1 MPNPSTDACFRHPS
15 RTGSATSW
23 ASRRWPSATSSRP
36 TTSTASSLPGAP
48 TCARWPGRTSTTL
61 IGRCSEPS
69 SSVMTACRGR
79 SSICPAGRSS
89 SATSSGPARWRSRS
103 EPRGGTMTDIYGVY
117 RPDQG
122 SHALITGGGTGIGA
136 AIAARL
142 GGGDSGVG
150 VTVVG
155 RRPEPLRQV
164 ADGLEAAQA
173 VTFDVTDEA
182 AIEAGLA
189 TATERFGPVDILV
202 NSAGAAKSSP
212 FGRTTIETWHA
223 MLEANLTGVFLVS
236 RAVLPAMLE
245 RRRGRIV
252 SIASTAG
259 LKGYAYVAAY
269 CAAKHGV
276 IGLTRSL
283 ALEVARNGVTVNAIC
298 PGYTETELL
307 GESIANIVDKTG
319 VSEDEAR
326 AQLLESNPQGRFV
339 LPVEVAEAAA
349 WLVNPNAGAITG
361 QAVVVAGGEVM

>member
-1 MPNPSTDACFRHPS
+1 
-15 RTGSATSW
+15 
-23 ASRRWPSATSSRP
+23 
-36 TTSTASSLPGAP
+36 
-48 TCARWPGRTSTTL
+48 
-61 IGRCSEPS
+61 
-69 SSVMTACRGR
+69 
-79 SSICPAGRSS
+79 
-89 SATSSGPARWRSRS
+89 
-103 EPRGGTMTDIYGVY
+103 MTDIYGVY

-142 GGGDSGVG
+142 GGGDSGVR

-223 MLEANLTGVFLVS
+223 MLEANLTSVFLVS

-283 ALEVARNGVTVNAIC
+283 ALEIAQQGITVNAVC

-307 GESIANIVDKTG
+307 DRSVANITERTG
-319 VSEDEAR
+319 MNEEEAR
-326 AQLLESNPQGRFV
+326 KELAKTNPQGRFV
-339 LPVEVAEAAA
+339 SPEEVAETVA
-349 WLVNPNAGAITG
+349 WLVGPNAAAITG
-361 QAVVVAGGEVM
+361 QAIAVAGGEVI

>member
-1 MPNPSTDACFRHPS
+1 
-15 RTGSATSW
+15 
-23 ASRRWPSATSSRP
+23 
-36 TTSTASSLPGAP
+36 
-48 TCARWPGRTSTTL
+48 
-61 IGRCSEPS
+61 
-69 SSVMTACRGR
+69 
-79 SSICPAGRSS
+79 
-89 SATSSGPARWRSRS
+89 
-103 EPRGGTMTDIYGVY
+103 MTDIYGVY

-142 GGGDSGVG
+142 GGGDSGVR

-283 ALEVARNGVTVNAIC
+283 ALEVAQRGITVNAVC

-307 GESIANIVDKTG
+307 DRSVAKITERTSMN
-319 VSEDEAR
+319 EEEAR
-326 AQLLESNPQGRFV
+326 KELVKTNPQGRFV
-339 LPVEVAEAAA
+339 PPEEVAETVA
-349 WLVNPNAGAITG
+349 WLVGPNAAAITG
-361 QAVVVAGGEVM
+361 QAIAVAGGEVM